1 MGASVNEAS
10 GIQSCYGDTL
20 SPTPVHSHWVQ
31 SCMPGVP
38 HITSV
43 PGKEKSEAF
52 ILHAEAIQGEGHILG
67 KWFR

>member
-10 GIQSCYGDTL
+10 GIQSCHGDTL

-31 SCMPGVP
+31 SYMPGVP

-43 PGKEKSEAF
+43 PGK
-52 ILHAEAIQGEGHILG
+52 G
-67 KWFR
+67 K